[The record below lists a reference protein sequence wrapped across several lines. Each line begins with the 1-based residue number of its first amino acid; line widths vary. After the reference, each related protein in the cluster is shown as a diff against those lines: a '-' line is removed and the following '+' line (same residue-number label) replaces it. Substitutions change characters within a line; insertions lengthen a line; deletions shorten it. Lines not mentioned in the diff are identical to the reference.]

1 MRFIDCLCK
10 AYVRLYKPYNDILGK
25 VSYDAKDISEDIFD
39 EGDQDFHEVEALQL
53 MVKTKLQVK
62 LKIEMTM
69 RLKLKKKLQLKVKI
83 RLKLKLKK
91 LNSKKFKLKM

>member
-39 EGDQDFHEVEALQL
+39 EGDQDFHEVEAVEADAEDEVAGEFEDGGEDGVEVEEEVAAEGE
-53 MVKTKLQVK
+53 VKV
-62 LKIEMTM
+62 E
-69 RLKLKKKLQLKVKI
+69 VEVEEVE
-83 RLKLKLKK
+83 
-91 LNSKKFKLKM
+91 FEEV

>member
-53 MVKTKLQVK
+53 MLKTKLQGK

-83 RLKLKLKK
+83 RLKLKK